1 MSATVTLN
9 PGNVWVSTPYG
20 KVKEAVTYKL
30 SVGMWTYLSETSAL
44 EGVDIALEHIHNIR
58 EALSELWE
66 AVDDK
71 AVEIRYIIH
80 AKKPLLK

>member
-1 MSATVTLN
+1 MTLH
-9 PGNVWVSTPYG
+9 
-20 KVKEAVTYKL
+20 KE
-30 SVGMWTYLSETSAL
+30 

-80 AKKPLLK
+80 AKKPLLKQTFHSHFSADSNLKNSTKTT